1 MIRIITS
8 FIFIVFFLSAC
19 ISEENKQT
27 IKKNRIDLGNI
38 QINYY
43 SDKSVTSLE
52 IPPDLTSPSYDNS
65 FRLSELAQEIDT
77 KTVNLTNKE
86 LESTEKDKILKQ
98 IVDIE
103 VKKSGNRRWLVVDK
117 DPDLIWELSKQFLKD
132 NGFVIKKSNKK
143 IGVMETDYLENKA
156 VIPSSSLGFFK
167 SFLSEN
173 IKNVSYVLPS
183 VDSYK
188 LRIEPIE
195 NYTKAEVHLSLS
207 SMEEVVLSSGISGSK
222 TVESTQ
228 WQSKEKDLALE
239 TEMLYRLMTYIGG
252 DKAIAREK
260 ILNAKETDKI
270 FVQLKD
276 GLNGYAKLTFKLNLI
291 NTWDNMAW
299 ALSNLNID
307 MESRDANEKSFY
319 IKAAREADKG
329 IMTRIFGE
337 EGTKKVYRL
346 QLKQINSEF
355 TEVFFIDISEE
366 NEKETKDFSYDLF
379 GQILNSF
386 N

>member
-1 MIRIITS
+1 MKFYLYLIVA
-8 FIFIVFFLSAC
+8 FIFLSGC
-19 ISEENKQT
+19 LSQEQEENL
-27 IKKNRIDLGNI
+27 KNNKINFCDI
-38 QINYY
+38 QINYF
-43 SDKSVTSLE
+43 SDKSVNSLE
-52 IPPDLTSPSYDNS
+52 VPPDLTSPSYDNS